1 MYGTQL
7 LPPGDGVTRE
17 MIGLFDKAMYKKYA
31 NFKAEQNKALGDKED

>member
-7 LPPGDGVTRE
+7 LPAGDGVTRE

-31 NFKAEQNKALGDKED
+31 NFKAEENEVLVDTEN